1 MLENSYKT
9 WFILLL
15 MVIVASGTAWANSS
29 TPTQGVAVDNR
40 GDAIE
45 SYKAIAKVKPT
56 PTQPAVTKVR
66 PSWGWGSQWDRLS
79 AYNPITWGPDCSLP
93 TPAKGQFLVGPRVW
107 FARVDG
113 EARRGIDIAG
123 IQSSSVDFDDHLGL
137 RKSGNAI
144 WSVEALYQ
152 FRPSWGIRYS
162 FMPLLL
168 EATANP
174 TTAFNFMGQT
184 FAAGTEVRSK
194 WEHFEHRA
202 GLVFNISRTNNSLTN
217 LYVDWLNVQDKLRI
231 GGTTATTS
239 AVTWDHSKN
248 MAVTGLEFEKCL
260 KNFQGNTLAFSGK
273 GGIGFLNDAIGYE
286 LEAGLNYMIPIKT
299 GRFGFV
305 KGGYRYAHLKKDKGA
320 RMFSTTMDGAFL
332 QFGFLF

>member
-1 MLENSYKT
+1 MLEKTYKL
-9 WFILLL
+9 WYLLILVL
-15 MVIVASGTAWANSS
+15 IVASGAAWANSTMPS
-29 TPTQGVAVDNR
+29 YDMAADNR

-45 SYKAIAKVKPT
+45 ASKPIAKVKPA
-56 PTQPAVTKVR
+56 QPAVTKVK
-66 PSWGWGSQWDRLS
+66 PSWGWGSSKWDRFS
-79 AYNPITWGPDCSLP
+79 QYNPIAWGPDCYLP

-123 IQSSSVDFDDHLGL
+123 IQSSTVDFDDHLGL
-137 RKSGNAI
+137 KKSGNVL

-162 FMPLLL
+162 FMPLVLD
-168 EATANP
+168 ATASP
-174 TTAFNFMGQT
+174 RSAFNFMGQT

-217 LYVDWLNVQDKLRI
+217 FYVDWLYVQDKLRI
-231 GGTTATTS
+231 GGITATTTS
-239 AVTWDHSKN
+239 MTWDDNKS
-248 MAVTGLEFEKCL
+248 MAVTGVEFEKCL
-260 KNFQGNTLAFSGK
+260 KNFRGNTLALNGK
-273 GGIGFLNDAIGYE
+273 GGVAFFNDSVGYE
-286 LEAGLNYMIPIKT
+286 LEAGLNYMIPVKT
-299 GRFGFV
+299 GRFGFI
-305 KGGYRYAHLKKDKGA
+305 KGGYRYAHLKKDKGDK
-320 RMFSTTMDGAFL
+320 MFTTTMDGAFL